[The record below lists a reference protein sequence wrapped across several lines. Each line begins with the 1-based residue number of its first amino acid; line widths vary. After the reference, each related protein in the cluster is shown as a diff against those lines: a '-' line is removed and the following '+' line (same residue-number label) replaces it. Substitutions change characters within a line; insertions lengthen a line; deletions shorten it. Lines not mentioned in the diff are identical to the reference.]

1 MNNGAAVFVIGL
13 ALTSVLSF
21 IVALYLNRHIRNL
34 LTDLCGTQERADFW
48 RAFSNVILFLLPLLF
63 VLNFHPDDELW
74 IWNLSAELMRGLLG
88 LVMTVLV
95 LGIVIVF
102 SVPPRQP
109 STPSVR

>member
-1 MNNGAAVFVIGL
+1 MNSGAAVFLVGL

-48 RAFSNVILFLLPLLF
+48 RAFTNVVLFLFPLLF
-63 VLNFHPDDELW
+63 VLNYRPDDILW
-74 IWNLSAELMRGLLG
+74 IWNLSSELMRGLLG

-102 SVPPRQP
+102 TVPPRQTRSP
-109 STPSVR
+109 SPQ